1 MRVFNKF
8 EDFPPEYKG
17 CVLALGTFDGIH
29 LGHVDI
35 INTAKQ
41 YAREHKE
48 KTVVFS
54 FKNHPL
60 SLIAPERKPSMLC
73 FESRKKALL
82 RRLSIDALFN
92 MYFDKN
98 FAAISSAQFIL
109 TLKKYFAPS
118 CIVVGDNYSYGYLG
132 AGTATTLAR
141 DGEKYGFD
149 VIVQN
154 LVKVDDIVVSS
165 TNIRKYILAGNIETA
180 NKLLGRHYTLSGKVV
195 RGDARGRTLGFPTA
209 NLKAAPGS
217 QTVPADGV
225 YAATAKIGKTNFPAV
240 VSIGNNPTFSVR
252 ERRIEAHI
260 LNFDEDIYGKTIQ
273 LSFIARIRDEKK
285 FAGAGEL
292 VLNIKQ
298 DIAFAQNIGG
308 EFK

>member
-1 MRVFNKF
+1 
-8 EDFPPEYKG
+8 
-17 CVLALGTFDGIH
+17 

-41 YAREHKE
+41 YAREHGQ

-60 SLIAPERKPSMLC
+60 ALIAPERTPSMLC
-73 FESRKKALL
+73 SESRKKGLL
-82 RRLSIDALFN
+82 RKLSIDVLFN

-109 TLKKYFAPS
+109 TLNKYFAPS
-118 CIVVGDNYSYGYLG
+118 CIVVGNNYSYGYLG
-132 AGTATTLAR
+132 AGTAATLTR

-149 VIVQN
+149 VIVQD

-165 TNIRKYILAGNIETA
+165 TNIRKYIIAGNIENA
-180 NKLLGRHYTLSGKVV
+180 CKLLGRHYALSGEVV
-195 RGDARGRTLGFPTA
+195 RGNARGRTLGFPTA
-209 NLKAAPGS
+209 NLKIAPKN

-225 YAATAKIGKTNFPAV
+225 YAAVVKIGKKNLPAV
-240 VSIGNNPTFSVR
+240 VSVGNNPTFAVR

-260 LNFDEDIYGKTIQ
+260 LNFAEDIYGKTLQ
-273 LSFIARIRDEKK
+273 LSFVARIRDEKK
-285 FAGAGEL
+285 FADIDEL
-292 VLNIKQ
+292 IFNIKR
-298 DIAFAQNIGG
+298 DVAFAQNLGAAYN
-308 EFK
+308 